1 MTLNKCFG
9 ALATLA
15 LLFMLGSCGSSFNYK
30 EKTQE
35 ERKEEYHKE
44 LSTRDLSL
52 FELIG
57 NAKEVVYPEG
67 FLQQY
72 VTSLPKQAD
81 TVRFSANGA
90 CTFATLVNGDT
101 LKPVRMTDGSVVS
114 LSGKKDYAVMFAYN
128 EENQV
133 EKWTL
138 QQGGASIDYTFTIKE
153 KDICSVKAPSAT
165 PALDAT
171 IKILERDELGNWTKR
186 EMQFNAD
193 GKTQKVV
200 QTRAIIYY

>member
-1 MTLNKCFG
+1 MTLNKYFG

-15 LLFMLGSCGSSFNYK
+15 LLFTLGSCGSSFNYK

-72 VTSLPKQAD
+72 VVSLPKHAD

-90 CTFATLVNGDT
+90 CCFATLVNGDT
-101 LKPVRMTDGSVVS
+101 LKTARMTDGSVVS

-128 EENQV
+128 EENKV
-133 EKWTL
+133 EKWTV
-138 QQGGASIDYTFTIKE
+138 QQGGANIEYNLALQD

-171 IKILERDELGNWTKR
+171 IKIMKRDELGNWTKR
-186 EMQFNAD
+186 EMQYNAD

-200 QTRAIIYY
+200 QTRQIIYY